1 MYYTY
6 SWHDAHAYAHAH
18 AHAQMMTQK
27 RTQGTRRIPQIRNS
41 GNMLIRILIFWVLW
55 IFLPI
60 NFLAPGGWVVPRMR
74 LHDLPAFCGCLS
86 IGAGS
91 VLVRALEFVADGSSR
106 LPYKRLGMWITGCLY
121 ILYHSSHFVVLFDI
135 RNVWFNLLE
144 LCTQYFF
151 MSNATGK
158 MQEHS
163 INLI

>member
-1 MYYTY
+1 MLSAIIYYRLTTIDYRLPTTDYWLATIYCHLLSTNYNMLSVYTY
-6 SWHDAHAYAHAH
+6 SWHDAHPYAHAH
-18 AHAQMMTQK
+18 AHAQKMTQK

-91 VLVRALEFVADGSSR
+91 VLVRALEFVTDGSSR
-106 LPYKRLGMWITGCLY
+106 LPHKRLGMWITGCLH
-121 ILYHSSHFVVLFDI
+121 IF
-135 RNVWFNLLE
+135 
-144 LCTQYFF
+144 
-151 MSNATGK
+151 G
-158 MQEHS
+158 
-163 INLI
+163 